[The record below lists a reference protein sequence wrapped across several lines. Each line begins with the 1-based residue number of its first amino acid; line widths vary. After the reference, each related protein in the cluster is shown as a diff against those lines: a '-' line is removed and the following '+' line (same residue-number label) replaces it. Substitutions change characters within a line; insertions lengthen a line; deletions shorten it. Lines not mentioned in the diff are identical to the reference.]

1 MSRLR
6 ALVLLCVASIS
17 AYAAPIQGT
26 SSARIVEGGLPILFE
41 PAPGRTAQPI
51 NMVGRLPGVTAG
63 FGPGTVRLRLQTE
76 KPADLAI
83 TFTGAQAA
91 IPQGDEL
98 QKSQSNYLL
107 GDPSRW
113 RTHVPN
119 YGRVIYRRLY
129 PGIDA
134 VFYGHGELLEH
145 DFLVAAGTDY
155 RQIRMHLSP
164 DARAAVDQDGSLT
177 ITIAGGELHMHK
189 PLIYQNS
196 DGTRQLR
203 TGSFRLLAN
212 GDIGFRVGNY
222 DRSRMLIIDP
232 VLSFST
238 YLSTVPN
245 TGAFI
250 ATDSS
255 GNNYVTG
262 YTVPGFP
269 VTPGSFAGCGTCV
282 ANEIVTFVSKLS
294 ADGKSLIYSTLIGG
308 NAYTQPY
315 TIAVDA
321 NGNALVAGVTEASDF
336 PTKNGQPTGPPS
348 LTNQCGFLISLS
360 ADGSS
365 LNYGTLLWGDSGSGT
380 TGVSA
385 LAVDSTGNAYITGD
399 TDYPSFPTTAG
410 ALNSGTP
417 GPQASQVFL
426 SEFSPAGGLMFNAL
440 LGDPDPQ
447 NGGGGPIGSSV
458 LAVDQSGDVYVAGE
472 TGTLWPTTSGAYLR
486 QIPGSMPYATP
497 FVMEVAPGGGSI
509 TYSTYLDYANQV
521 SGIVV
526 LPDGNVFVAGSG
538 AGATYPTTPN
548 AFQPRSST
556 PANSFLTEL
565 NATGTG
571 LVYSTL
577 LGDST
582 YYLNSLALDPNGDLW
597 VAGVIKSGN
606 YPLVNPLVSIF
617 PAFSVFPSAS
627 TLSQFDPTGST
638 LKFSTFLG
646 GVPSSKATSVAID
659 GSHRA
664 HVAGGAGFGLYTTPG
679 VYLAQVPMPAQGYE
693 TNSYPYVALV
703 DTSVAAPAA
712 CPTTGLGFGSVSV
725 GTYSDQALVVA
736 NCGTL
741 PLIISSVSAAAGMF
755 TVPAA
760 KNGCTQAIPVG
771 QSCTLFVRYTPTAV
785 EADNSALTLVSNAS
799 VTQAVLPLSGSGVV
813 AKLVVQNPAPFDY
826 TLVGQTSQPVQLAIQ
841 NQGGAALN
849 INLANSK
856 ISGDFSLNG
865 SISCASLQ
873 SGQYCIL
880 PIYFTP
886 TAPGSRTGTFEIASN
901 DPANPVVSVSLQG
914 TGYTGSPVP
923 QITTLSSQMVLAGV
937 GETEFLVQGFGFS
950 PTSVVQLN
958 GVAQQTT
965 YVSASQLRAN
975 LSASSIPANAYGEI
989 AVTVVTPAPGGG
1001 QSAPYVLTQYQSL
1014 GIQSAFL
1021 IYEPVGKMLYASVP
1035 AAAASNPNTVVS
1047 INPATATVGTPIA
1060 VGNDPNALAVSADG
1074 AYLYVALNA
1083 DHTVQRINLSTLAV
1097 ERTFAL
1103 PVDPEYG
1110 NLQVV
1115 DMHVVPGSPTEVVAS
1130 LEMPDGDPSEDG
1142 AALFNDAGLVNWLP
1156 GLGTESNVDIDRFTF
1171 TNNPNTLYA
1180 VTPYETSGLEELTL
1194 DPTGLHPSS
1203 ASCCVPTPPYYNGAN
1218 VVSDGTLLYTTS
1230 GQVWNPATNQLVS
1243 TYATPSAPGLDSVI
1257 SDTSSGKTYFLNTFG
1272 LYDGY
1277 TALSILAFDQ
1287 NSAAETASLS
1297 LRLQSYGSLH
1307 RHAAG
1312 TLGGKRVCAE
1322 SSRRP
1327 RDAQQCCAAFHQQH
1341 RQQQ

>member
-1 MSRLR
+1 M
-6 ALVLLCVASIS
+6 
-17 AYAAPIQGT
+17 
-26 SSARIVEGGLPILFE
+26 
-41 PAPGRTAQPI
+41 
-51 NMVGRLPGVTAG
+51 
-63 FGPGTVRLRLQTE
+63 
-76 KPADLAI
+76 
-83 TFTGAQAA
+83 
-91 IPQGDEL
+91 
-98 QKSQSNYLL
+98 
-107 GDPSRW
+107 
-113 RTHVPN
+113 
-119 YGRVIYRRLY
+119 
-129 PGIDA
+129 
-134 VFYGHGELLEH
+134 
-145 DFLVAAGTDY
+145 
-155 RQIRMHLSP
+155 
-164 DARAAVDQDGSLT
+164 
-177 ITIAGGELHMHK
+177 
-189 PLIYQNS
+189 
-196 DGTRQLR
+196 
-203 TGSFRLLAN
+203 
-212 GDIGFRVGNY
+212 
-222 DRSRMLIIDP
+222 
-232 VLSFST
+232 
-238 YLSTVPN
+238 
-245 TGAFI
+245 
-250 ATDSS
+250 
-255 GNNYVTG
+255 
-262 YTVPGFP
+262 
-269 VTPGSFAGCGTCV
+269 
-282 ANEIVTFVSKLS
+282 
-294 ADGKSLIYSTLIGG
+294 
-308 NAYTQPY
+308 
-315 TIAVDA
+315 
-321 NGNALVAGVTEASDF
+321 
-336 PTKNGQPTGPPS
+336 
-348 LTNQCGFLISLS
+348 
-360 ADGSS
+360 
-365 LNYGTLLWGDSGSGT
+365 
-380 TGVSA
+380 
-385 LAVDSTGNAYITGD
+385 
-399 TDYPSFPTTAG
+399 
-410 ALNSGTP
+410 
-417 GPQASQVFL
+417 
-426 SEFSPAGGLMFNAL
+426 
-440 LGDPDPQ
+440 
-447 NGGGGPIGSSV
+447 
-458 LAVDQSGDVYVAGE
+458 
-472 TGTLWPTTSGAYLR
+472 
-486 QIPGSMPYATP
+486 
-497 FVMEVAPGGGSI
+497 
-509 TYSTYLDYANQV
+509 
-521 SGIVV
+521 
-526 LPDGNVFVAGSG
+526 
-538 AGATYPTTPN
+538 
-548 AFQPRSST
+548 
-556 PANSFLTEL
+556 
-565 NATGTG
+565 
-571 LVYSTL
+571 
-577 LGDST
+577 
-582 YYLNSLALDPNGDLW
+582 
-597 VAGVIKSGN
+597 
-606 YPLVNPLVSIF
+606 
-617 PAFSVFPSAS
+617 
-627 TLSQFDPTGST
+627 
-638 LKFSTFLG
+638 
-646 GVPSSKATSVAID
+646 ATSVAID

-1047 INPATATVGTPIA
+1047 INPATATVGNPIA

-1297 LRLQSYGSLH
+1297 LSAYSPTAPYTGTQLVRWGANGFALRALAAPAMPSNAVLLFTSSIASSSNFNPTPVASSLSPASTPAEGADFILTITGSNFILRQHGGMEWQPPAHGSCFAHPADGDNLCFRYRDYGDCPGKCDEPRQRSGGVGRTAIH
-1307 RHAAG
+1307 G
-1312 TLGGKRVCAE
+1312 LGGTAAAPAYCTGGDPVAHQSHICYASSHDPVGRAKRYAE
-1322 SSRRP
+1322 QRR
-1327 RDAQQCCAAFHQQH
+1327 QCRSCGSKHFARRGKCGQLCPDQ
-1341 RQQQ
+1341 